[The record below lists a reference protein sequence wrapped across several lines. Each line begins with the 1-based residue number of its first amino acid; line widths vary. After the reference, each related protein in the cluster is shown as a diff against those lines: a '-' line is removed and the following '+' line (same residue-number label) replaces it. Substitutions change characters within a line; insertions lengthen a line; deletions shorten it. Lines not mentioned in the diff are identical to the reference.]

1 MGEKAGPRPSSRS
14 RPAPERQEALARSL
28 KANDI
33 IRAGARNLESAIY
46 FGSTRGSPPG
56 VPGGGMTLSAPPPGG
71 LTCISRSRPAGGQIT
86 PLDCASLSLNGSLL
100 PPPTVGASPST
111 SGGHA
116 APSPCSG
123 TRSLLGDCAI
133 TALAVATLRKVA
145 TIRRMARKG
154 FSHGMCNVN
163 DPDVQNVPPLRVAA
177 QPAATPAVNR
187 VSALNADA
195 GPSMRESSSAL
206 IFRRCCLIIEDG
218 RHA

>member
-1 MGEKAGPRPSSRS
+1 
-14 RPAPERQEALARSL
+14 
-28 KANDI
+28 
-33 IRAGARNLESAIY
+33 
-46 FGSTRGSPPG
+46 
-56 VPGGGMTLSAPPPGG
+56 
-71 LTCISRSRPAGGQIT
+71 
-86 PLDCASLSLNGSLL
+86 
-100 PPPTVGASPST
+100 
-111 SGGHA
+111 
-116 APSPCSG
+116 
-123 TRSLLGDCAI
+123 
-133 TALAVATLRKVA
+133 VATLRKVA